1 MKYLTSFFIVQT
13 VKELIQLHNCKAKVH
28 LILPLFLNRE
38 LFSSTFQN
46 LQTKNQFAYKIIA
59 YKLVYS
65 FISKKNRCL
74 LVFIKHITHKWKHS
88 V

>member
-13 VKELIQLHNCKAKVH
+13 VKELIQLHNCTAKVY

-65 FISKKNRCL
+65 FISKKKSL
-74 LVFIKHITHKWKHS
+74 FIGFHKTHYSQKEE
-88 V
+88 